1 MGWRQLLRALAGGLT
16 PGRQHAVA
24 DEAEDSGLLDDAPY
38 SCCRDST
45 GVQLKCGTT
54 AAVLQGPKRAIGL
67 PDQASA
73 LKFGG
78 RHSQSASV
86 SRVEAPREATL
97 PGPCALSHSGSA
109 NQPSAA
115 PRRTDMCHTA
125 TQRSVTALVGGVVAR
140 AAARRH
146 CHHLLPPPALKTML
160 PGVPDQRRA
169 SARLGRLL
177 SCLAPR
183 ASSESAAS
191 STAAASSAGT
201 AAPPPGPPP
210 PSPLASGYRLPP
222 KEIAD
227 IVDAPPEPLLSF
239 SPDRKTV
246 LQLSRP
252 PSNPPIS
259 ELARPEL
266 KLAGEQAAGAVAAVG
281 CGAGHGEQ
289 AGAAHQEAELCK
301 GPVLAAMHRS
311 ALLRCAAPC
320 PLTPSL
326 FLQACG
332 WTPRP
337 SPAPA

>member
-1 MGWRQLLRALAGGLT
+1 M
-16 PGRQHAVA
+16 
-24 DEAEDSGLLDDAPY
+24 
-38 SCCRDST
+38 
-45 GVQLKCGTT
+45 
-54 AAVLQGPKRAIGL
+54 
-67 PDQASA
+67 
-73 LKFGG
+73 
-78 RHSQSASV
+78 
-86 SRVEAPREATL
+86 
-97 PGPCALSHSGSA
+97 
-109 NQPSAA
+109 
-115 PRRTDMCHTA
+115 DMCRTA

-266 KLAGEQAAGAVAAVG
+266 KLAGEQAAGAAAAVG

-289 AGAAHQEAELCK
+289 AGAGHKEAGHKEAGLCK
-301 GPVLAAMHRS
+301 EPVLTAMRRS
-311 ALLRCAAPC
+311 APLRR
-320 PLTPSL
+320 PLPTTGTSL
-326 FLQACG
+326 VVCRPACG
-332 WTPRP
+332 PGDLLPLPHELLHRHCLC
-337 SPAPA
+337 ALH